1 MPSSTSESDAIQRYL
16 LGVLSRWICALA
28 SGIYVIWFYANRFLV
43 DICKKHI
50 SIALGVVYGMLILE
64 GHTIIKAAWYTL
76 KTYRKDS
83 TAHGFEEFDFTEA
96 QHRPVLL
103 LHGAV
108 GSWSYLGD
116 LATAL
121 KAAHIPVFVINLG
134 AGQPTEEARQKVTDK
149 IKEINS
155 VSGDG
160 LVDIVAH
167 SNGGNLALYS
177 IFTRECST
185 IDERGVLEFRD
196 APEANPQ
203 IGKVITIALPSDEE
217 EVDWMRQINKVHDL
231 FNINAQFDALM
242 GHKQCALVKELSSHG
257 TEVNAGHIGIVFQR
271 VTYERVL
278 QFLFEKTA
286 DSSNSS

>member
-1 MPSSTSESDAIQRYL
+1 
-16 LGVLSRWICALA
+16 
-28 SGIYVIWFYANRFLV
+28 
-43 DICKKHI
+43 
-50 SIALGVVYGMLILE
+50 MLILE
-64 GHTIIKAAWYTL
+64 GHTIIKAAWYTM
-76 KTYRKDS
+76 KTYRKDPK
-83 TAHGFEEFDFTEA
+83 TYGFNEFDSTEA
-96 QHRPVLL
+96 RHGPVLL

-134 AGQPTEEARQKVTDK
+134 AGQPAEEARQKVTDK

-196 APEANPQ
+196 APVANPQ
-203 IGKVITIALPSDEE
+203 IGKVITIALPSDEA

-242 GHKQCALVKELSSHG
+242 GHKKCALIKELSSHA
-257 TEVNAGHIGIVFQR
+257 TDVNAGHIGIVFQR

-278 QFLFEKTA
+278 QFLFEKTTE
-286 DSSNSS
+286 SS